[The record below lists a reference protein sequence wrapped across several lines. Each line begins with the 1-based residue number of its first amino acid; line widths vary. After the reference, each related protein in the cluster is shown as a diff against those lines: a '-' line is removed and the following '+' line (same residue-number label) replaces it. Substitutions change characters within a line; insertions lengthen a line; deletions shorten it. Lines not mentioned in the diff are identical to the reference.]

1 MPQLA
6 TYCILLPSSVVKQT
20 TGALCQWVP
29 RKADSKVEL
38 EKTRDW
44 GAKRVNVCEK
54 HIRKNEDVQTMVQI

>member
-6 TYCILLPSSVVKQT
+6 TYCIRLPSSVVKQT
-20 TGALCQWVP
+20 TRALCQWVP
-29 RKADSKVEL
+29 RKADSKVKL

-54 HIRKNEDVQTMVQI
+54 TYKEE